1 MTLLFSNQEV
11 IHSRGLIA
19 MKNAET
25 PVTKVALFGA
35 ISSFGSAVMAELL
48 RRQHEVIAVVDDLN
62 ALAPRPGLRAK
73 QGDLFDQERICQSI
87 AGSSVVIGLL
97 DAKVLPTGADL
108 TAPPHDLTPVQQLIV
123 TQNLLACMPRT
134 GVKRLILVCDIEL
147 RQDTSLP
154 DYQDPTL
161 DQFQASALI
170 VDSLR
175 RSELEWTLVKAPQG
189 VAGLSIEHFSQTG
202 GTVEPGLEVPL
213 EVLSRVAAGI
223 ADELKLNLHL
233 RQYVNFV
240 V

>member
-1 MTLLFSNQEV
+1 
-11 IHSRGLIA
+11 

-25 PVTKVALFGA
+25 PVMKVALFGA
-35 ISSFGSAVMAELL
+35 VSSFGSALMAELL
-48 RRQHEVIAVVDDLN
+48 RRQHEVIAVLDDLN

-73 QGDLFDQERICQSI
+73 QGDLFNQERICESI
-87 AGSSVVIGLL
+87 AGSCVVICLL
-97 DAKVLPTGADL
+97 DSKVLPTGAEFK
-108 TAPPHDLTPVQQLIV
+108 TNPQDLTPVQQLLV
-123 TQNLLACMPRT
+123 TQNLLACMPRS

-147 RQDTSLP
+147 RHEASLP
-154 DYQDPTL
+154 DYQDPAL

-175 RSELEWTLVKAPQG
+175 RSEIEWTLVKAPQG

-202 GTVEPGLEVPL
+202 GTVESGLEVPL
-213 EVLSRVAAGI
+213 EVLGRVAAGI
-223 ADELKLNLHL
+223 ADELKFNLHV